1 MIETRKLPGCA
12 IVTGGARGLGEA
24 MVLELASEGY
34 AVVINSVTDKRAGKA
49 AALAKRVREEFGVGA
64 VTVQA
69 DVASYED
76 CQRIVET
83 GCRAFGD
90 QVGVLVNNAGIMTG
104 KLFHEHSPDGEYTRL
119 ISIELLGSMHLT
131 HCVLPHMQPYRSGC
145 IVCISSVAAH
155 MCMRLQADYS
165 EAKAGLIAF
174 MRVIAR
180 ENAPYNI
187 RANTIAPGLCVTDM
201 MRDQPKERTDA
212 VRQAVPLGF
221 LGEPKDIS
229 DCLAYI
235 VNSKYLTGQC
245 ISPNGGYAMYL

>member
-1 MIETRKLPGCA
+1 
-12 IVTGGARGLGEA
+12 
-24 MVLELASEGY
+24 
-34 AVVINSVTDKRAGKA
+34 
-49 AALAKRVREEFGVGA
+49 
-64 VTVQA
+64 
-69 DVASYED
+69 
-76 CQRIVET
+76 
-83 GCRAFGD
+83 
-90 QVGVLVNNAGIMTG
+90 MTG

-165 EAKAGLIAF
+165 VAKAGLIAF